1 MWETGWWETLI
12 LMILSDVDMFKQL
25 YASFKLSSITIKA
38 AEEMSLAAI
47 H

>member
-1 MWETGWWETLI
+1 
-12 LMILSDVDMFKQL
+12 MILSDVNMFKQL
-25 YASFKLSSITIKA
+25 YASFKLSSSITIKA